1 MVPTT
6 GDPVILSFLF
16 FMILFIG
23 GILLMGI
30 SFGLPALNALAFC
43 GGLLL
48 VTLAMAFMLRQGGS
62 ATRRSNNW
70 SGNATE

>member
-1 MVPTT
+1 M
-6 GDPVILSFLF
+6 ILSFLF
-16 FMILFIG
+16 FMILFLG
-23 GILLMGI
+23 GFWLMGI
-30 SFGLPALNALAFC
+30 SFELPDYNAFAFC

-48 VTLAMAFMLRQGGS
+48 VTLALAFILRQRGS

>member
-1 MVPTT
+1 M
-6 GDPVILSFLF
+6 ILSFLF

-23 GILLMGI
+23 GIWTMGI
-30 SFGLPALNALAFC
+30 SFGLPDFQALAFC

-48 VTLAMAFMLRQGGS
+48 VTLAMAFLLRQGGT

-70 SGNATE
+70 SGKAAE

>member
-1 MVPTT
+1 M
-6 GDPVILSFLF
+6 ILSFLF

>member
-1 MVPTT
+1 M
-6 GDPVILSFLF
+6 ILSFLF

-30 SFGLPALNALAFC
+30 SFGLPAFQALAFC

-48 VTLAMAFMLRQGGS
+48 VTLAMAFMLRERGS

-70 SGNATE
+70 SGNSTE

>member
-1 MVPTT
+1 M
-6 GDPVILSFLF
+6 ILSFLF

-30 SFGLPALNALAFC
+30 SFGLPAFQALAFC

-48 VTLAMAFMLRQGGS
+48 VTLAMAFMLREGGS
-62 ATRRSNNW
+62 ATRRSKSW
-70 SGNATE
+70 SGNPTE

>member
-1 MVPTT
+1 
-6 GDPVILSFLF
+6 VILSFLF

-30 SFGLPALNALAFC
+30 SFGLPAFQALAFC

-48 VTLAMAFMLRQGGS
+48 VTLAMAFLFRQGGS

>member
-1 MVPTT
+1 M
-6 GDPVILSFLF
+6 ILSFLF

-23 GILLMGI
+23 GILVMGM
-30 SFGLPALNALAFC
+30 SFGLPEFQALAFC

-48 VTLAMAFMLRQGGS
+48 VTLSLAFIFRERGT

-70 SGNATE
+70 SGNATD

>member
-1 MVPTT
+1 M
-6 GDPVILSFLF
+6 ILSFFF

-30 SFGLPALNALAFC
+30 SFGLPEEFRAFAFC

-48 VTLAMAFMLRQGGS
+48 VTLALAFIFRQGGS

-70 SGNATE
+70 SGKATE

>member
-1 MVPTT
+1 MAPTT

-23 GILLMGI
+23 GIWTMGI
-30 SFGLPALNALAFC
+30 SFGLPDFQALAFC

-62 ATRRSNNW
+62 ATRRANNW